1 MNTSTKAHFIK
12 CYFEELENALGRAK
26 ELSESNKFQLEGIT
40 VLLCHIAAIARERY
54 PDCKDWE
61 SFKNIV
67 KYYSGKYDL
76 YENIDLLLLYQFP
89 HSKLAE
95 DKNYK
100 KLANYDEIFSVLEKT
115 IGTEEQIREDSSRYQ
130 KREDLL
136 ELLNSANIA
145 GFDESNFSQYIELF
159 SNNQILYG
167 FARCEAVH
175 NNDFPLI
182 NIGMSFP
189 DRQRIF
195 TPNHQ
200 ITPEVIIETLVGIIS
215 NLKKECLENEK
226 WPRQL

>member
-1 MNTSTKAHFIK
+1 MNTSAKTHYIK
-12 CYFEELENALGRAK
+12 CHFEEIEKALGRAK
-26 ELSESNKFQLEGIT
+26 ELTESNKFHLEGIT
-40 VLLCHIAAIARERY
+40 VLVCHIAAIARERY
-54 PDCKDWE
+54 PDCKDWK

-67 KYYSGKYDL
+67 RYYSGKYEL

-89 HSKLAE
+89 HSKLAD

-100 KLANYDEIFSVLEKT
+100 KLANYDEIVSILEQA
-115 IGTEEQIREDSSRYQ
+115 IGTEENIRTDSSRYQ

-136 ELLNSANIA
+136 QLLQSKNIL

-159 SNNQILYG
+159 SNNQILYD

-182 NIGMSFP
+182 NIGVTFP
-189 DRQRIF
+189 DMQRTF

-200 ITPEVIIETLVGIIS
+200 ITPEVIIETLTGITA
-215 NLKKECLENEK
+215 NLKEECLENKK
-226 WPRQL
+226 WPREL